1 MSNFIS
7 QNKSAFK
14 KKKKR
19 WKPKGRQ
26 INTFFYD
33 EIQNL
38 FKGKLLVKNELIE
51 YLHVLQDKYGCL
63 YDQHLT
69 IFAELI
75 NIPLAEI

>member
-19 WKPKGRQ
+19 LKPKGRQ

-51 YLHVLQDKYGCL
+51 YLHVLPG
-63 YDQHLT
+63 
-69 IFAELI
+69 
-75 NIPLAEI
+75 